1 MSGGEVSMPNGA
13 SDRRGFIRVPFH
25 TEVEVRAGD
34 RILRSNTEINVSM
47 SGLRM
52 SSADAPPAPG
62 VPCRVSIM
70 LSSFESKLLI
80 EADGKIVRSE
90 PSSLAV
96 EFTRLDLDSYHH
108 LRQLILNNTDD
119 PEKAEQEFS
128 SHWGIRPRLP

>member
-1 MSGGEVSMPNGA
+1 
-13 SDRRGFIRVPFH
+13 
-25 TEVEVRAGD
+25 
-34 RILRSNTEINVSM
+34 
-47 SGLRM
+47 
-52 SSADAPPAPG
+52 
-62 VPCRVSIM
+62 M

-80 EADGKIVRSE
+80 EADGNIVRSE

-96 EFTRLDLDSYHH
+96 EFTRLDLDSYYH

>member
-1 MSGGEVSMPNGA
+1 
-13 SDRRGFIRVPFH
+13 
-25 TEVEVRAGD
+25 
-34 RILRSNTEINVSM
+34 
-47 SGLRM
+47 
-52 SSADAPPAPG
+52 
-62 VPCRVSIM
+62 M

-80 EADGKIVRSE
+80 EADGKIIRSE